1 MCELQKRG
9 KWHGMSNLG
18 LIRILEEK
26 TEWRQAINH
35 VVVDG
40 ELIGVNDQKGGQAH
54 LSNSYYVPFVL
65 LGALYSL
72 SHF

>member
-1 MCELQKRG
+1 
-9 KWHGMSNLG
+9 MSNLG

-26 TEWRQAINH
+26 TEWRQAINQ

-40 ELIGVNDQKGGQAH
+40 ELIGVYEQKGGQAR

-65 LGALYSL
+65 LGFLYS
-72 SHF
+72 

>member
-1 MCELQKRG
+1 
-9 KWHGMSNLG
+9 MSNLG

-40 ELIGVNDQKGGQAH
+40 ELIGVDEQKGGH